1 MPRSQSGDGKTY
13 GGVVKD
19 PLDLRDLIYESG
31 LFELPFK
38 VDNRAKAPVILD
50 QGQEGAC
57 TGFGLAAVVNYLH
70 HNRSDFSAAKRKAYK
85 AKEKGASPRMLYEMA
100 KRYDEWQ
107 GENYE
112 GSSVRGA
119 MKGWSRHGVCS
130 WADWP
135 YDARK
140 PGRLTPKR
148 QRAALDHP
156 LGAYYRVR
164 HLYLNNMQA
173 ALAET
178 GILYASASVHRG
190 WQQVGNDG
198 VIPYSK
204 EKIGGHAFAL
214 VGYDD
219 RGFWVQNSWGPKWG
233 NKGFCHLGY
242 DDWLENGFD
251 CWVARL
257 GVPALSFADGDSL
270 VHGRASEFGFIPD
283 ESVVL
288 DTIRP
293 HFVNLGNDGRFS
305 QSGLYSS
312 DEEDVRDVVLGGF
325 KKTSKDWSGPKRLAV
340 YCHGGLNNEKAS
352 ASRIAS
358 MRPYF
363 LANQIYP
370 LHFMWET
377 GFLDSAKGIVE
388 DAFRRG
394 RFEGWADSMKDRFF
408 DLLDEGIELAARP
421 LGKPVWRQMK
431 DNAERASD
439 PAGGARFTATRI
451 AACMAELAEA
461 GDEGELHLV
470 GHSAGSIFLAHL
482 LPVLVELKVPVR
494 SLTLFAPACTLD
506 LFEAGIA
513 RHIGREVERFAMFN
527 LTDETERDDT
537 VGGAYHKSLLYL
549 VSESFEERHRMPLLG
564 MEAFVSPPKKKRA
577 ELPAAERKQVDRVKR
592 VIGGAEG
599 PDNGKTVIRIQGVPV
614 AVKPRSEST
623 SHGGFDNDEETLNS
637 MLRIIT
643 GKHKLAKEF

>member
-1 MPRSQSGDGKTY
+1 MPRSQSGDDKTY

-38 VDNRAKAPVILD
+38 VDNRAKVPVVLD

-57 TGFGLAAVVNYLH
+57 TGFGLAAVVNFLH
-70 HNRSDFSAAKRKAYK
+70 HCRSDFTAAKRRTFKK
-85 AKEKGASPRMLYEMA
+85 KEKGASPRMLYEMA
-100 KRYDEWQ
+100 RRYDEWE

-119 MKGWSRHGVCS
+119 MKGWSRHGVCT

-135 YDARK
+135 YDARD
-140 PGRLTPKR
+140 PGRLTPER
-148 QRAALDHP
+148 QRSALAHP

-173 ALAET
+173 ALTEV

-190 WQQVGNDG
+190 WQQVEGDG
-198 VIPYSK
+198 IIPYSK
-204 EKIGGHAFAL
+204 EKIGGHAFAI

-219 RGFWVQNSWGPKWG
+219 RGFWIQNSWGPDWG
-233 NKGFCHLGY
+233 NEGFCHLGY
-242 DDWLENGFD
+242 DDWLENGYD

-257 GVPALSFADGDSL
+257 GVPALSFAEGDTL
-270 VHGRASEFGFIPD
+270 VRERASEFGFIPD

-293 HFVNLGNDGRFS
+293 HFVNLGNDGHFS
-305 QSGLYSS
+305 QTGLYSS
-312 DEEDVRDVVLGGF
+312 DKTDVDEVVLGGF
-325 KKTSKDWSGPKRLAV
+325 KETSKNWSGPKRLAV

-363 LANQIYP
+363 LENQIYP

-377 GFLDSAKGIVE
+377 GFLDSVKGIVE

-394 RFEGWADSMKDRFF
+394 RFQGWADEMKERFF

-421 LGKPVWRQMK
+421 LGKPVWHQMK
-431 DNAERASD
+431 DNARQASLPD
-439 PAGGARFTATRI
+439 RGAHYTAESI
-451 AACMAELAEA
+451 AATFAEMDEA
-461 GDEGELHLV
+461 GDNAELHLV
-470 GHSAGSIFLAHL
+470 GHSAGSIFIGHL
-482 LPVLVELKVPVR
+482 LPVLVDLGVPVK

-506 LFEAGIA
+506 LFEDNIA
-513 RHIGREVERFAMFN
+513 RHIGGAVERFALFN
-527 LTDETERDDT
+527 LTDEAERDDS

-549 VSESFEERHRMPLLG
+549 VSESFESRHRMPLLG
-564 MEAFVSPPKKKRA
+564 MEAFVAPSKKLRDA
-577 ELPAAERKQVDRVKR
+577 LPAEDRKQIDRVKR
-592 VIGGAEG
+592 VVGGVDG
-599 PDNGKTVIRIQGVPV
+599 PDNGKTVIRTQNLPA
-614 AVKPRSEST
+614 AVKPKSEST
-623 SHGGFDNDEETLNS
+623 SHGGFDNDEQTLNS

-643 GKHKLAKEF
+643 GRKRLAKEF

>member
-38 VDNRAKAPVILD
+38 IDNRPHVPVVLD
-50 QGQEGAC
+50 QGREGAC
-57 TGFGLAAVVNYLH
+57 TGFGLAAVVNFLH
-70 HNRSDFSAAKRKAYK
+70 HNRSDFPAAKRKSYK
-85 AKEKGASPRMLYEMA
+85 TKASGASARMLYEMA

-112 GSSVRGA
+112 GSSIRGA

-130 WADWP
+130 WGDWP
-135 YDARK
+135 YDSRK
-140 PGRLTPKR
+140 PGRLTPQR

-190 WQQVGNDG
+190 WQQVGADG
-198 VIPYSK
+198 RIRYSTD
-204 EKIGGHAFAL
+204 KIGGHAFAI

-219 RGFWVQNSWGPKWG
+219 QGFWVQNSWGPRWG

-242 DDWLENGFD
+242 DDWLQNGYD

-257 GVPALSFADGDSL
+257 GVPVLSFVDGEPL

-305 QSGLYSS
+305 RSGIYSS
-312 DEEDVRDVVLGGF
+312 DETEVDEVVLGGF
-325 KKTSKDWSGPKRLAV
+325 KKTTKNWAGPKRLAI

-358 MRPYF
+358 MLPYF
-363 LANQIYP
+363 LANDIYP
-370 LHFMWET
+370 VHFMWET
-377 GFLDSAKGIVE
+377 GFLDSVKGIVA

-394 RFEGWADSMKDRFF
+394 RFKGWADDMKERFF
-408 DLLDEGIELAARP
+408 DLLDEGVELAARP
-421 LGKPVWRQMK
+421 LGKPVWSQIK

-439 PAGGARFTATRI
+439 DAGGATYTAAQI
-451 AACMAELAEA
+451 AACLAEMD
-461 GDEGELHLV
+461 GETELHLV
-470 GHSAGSIFLAHL
+470 GHSAGSIFIAHL
-482 LPVLVELKVPVR
+482 LEVLVVLQLPVK
-494 SLTLFAPACTLD
+494 SLTLFAPACSLD
-506 LFEAGIA
+506 LFEAKIA
-513 RHIGREVERFAMFN
+513 KHIGDEVERFALFN
-527 LTDETERDDT
+527 LNDEVERDDS

-549 VSESFEERHRMPLLG
+549 VSEAFEDSHRVPLLG
-564 MEAFVSPPKKKRA
+564 MEAFVAPPKRA
-577 ELPAAERKQVDRVKR
+577 RDALPKARRKQLARLQR
-592 VIGGAEG
+592 ALGAPCVE
-599 PDNGKTVIRIQGVPV
+599 NGKTVIRAKHLPASI
-614 AVKPRSEST
+614 KLKSEST
-623 SHGGFDNDEETLNS
+623 THGGFDNDEDTLNS
-637 MLRIIT
+637 MLRVIT
-643 GKHKLAKEF
+643 GKQKLVKSF